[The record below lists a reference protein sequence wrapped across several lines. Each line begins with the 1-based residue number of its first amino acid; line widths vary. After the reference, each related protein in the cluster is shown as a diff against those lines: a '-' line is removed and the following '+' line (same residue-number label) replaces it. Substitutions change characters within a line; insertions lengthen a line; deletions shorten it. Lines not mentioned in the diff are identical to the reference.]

1 MKVIDSDKFL
11 FAMKEMEKSMTKSTD
26 NNALSTVFDEAVRVA
41 LHAVSAAAEVAAVE
55 INQSAQGA
63 SDD

>member
-1 MKVIDSDKFL
+1 MRVIDSDKFL

-41 LHAVSAAAEVAAVE
+41 LHAVSAAAEVA
-55 INQSAQGA
+55 
-63 SDD
+63 